1 MYTIVY
7 FWADWCPLC
16 KSFKKEFIAELVP
29 YFNIEAVNVSEEP
42 YKATKHK
49 ITKLPW
55 AILVK
60 DGEVIEKSVSYKD
73 LFRIIEKYGGKSM
86 KIEFT
91 AECHD
96 KNTGVEYKKGDTAE
110 YAEERA
116 KEIIA
121 TGYAVAVEE
130 EAEAEAEAP
139 KENKKSKKG

>member
-29 YFNIEAVNVSEEP
+29 YFSIEAVNVSEEP

-73 LFRIIEKYGGKSM
+73 LFRIIEKYYTD
-86 KIEFT
+86 EV
-91 AECHD
+91 AEQLEKMVGLAKQMMQEIAVLD
-96 KNTGVEYKKGDTAE
+96 
-110 YAEERA
+110 YA
-116 KEIIA
+116 K
-121 TGYAVAVEE
+121 VA
-130 EAEAEAEAP
+130 
-139 KENKKSKKG
+139 